1 MILVDTNVVSEP
13 MQPAPNTSVI
23 AWLDAQVIETL
34 YLSAITVAEL
44 RFGVAD
50 LPEGKRKAGLR
61 LRLEDEILPLFEG
74 RILPFDL
81 AASAAYADLMA
92 EARTRGRAI
101 GKADG
106 FIAATAASQG
116 FAVAT
121 RDVTPFQAAGLH
133 VINPWDAGS

>member
-61 LRLEDEILPLFEG
+61 LRLEDEILEAAFISSFWSWLSSRSILSGIPCKG
-74 RILPFDL
+74 RLTQHR
-81 AASAAYADLMA
+81 S
-92 EARTRGRAI
+92 RSR
-101 GKADG
+101 
-106 FIAATAASQG
+106 
-116 FAVAT
+116 
-121 RDVTPFQAAGLH
+121 
-133 VINPWDAGS
+133 